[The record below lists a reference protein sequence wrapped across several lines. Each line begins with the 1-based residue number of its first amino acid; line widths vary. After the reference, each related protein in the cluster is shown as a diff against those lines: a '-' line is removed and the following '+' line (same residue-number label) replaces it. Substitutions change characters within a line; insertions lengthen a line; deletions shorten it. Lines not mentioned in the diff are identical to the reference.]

1 MQRLVGFLLW
11 RTLESHRF
19 HINSCTKTVELPKL
33 LLGRKKIEQVATF
46 MMSWG
51 SNGEAIAL
59 PLLIRAAQIIQHTPE
74 VAHSTYCIGLSACSA
89 VLTRAREAE
98 VI

>member
-1 MQRLVGFLLW
+1 
-11 RTLESHRF
+11 
-19 HINSCTKTVELPKL
+19 
-33 LLGRKKIEQVATF
+33 

-59 PLLIRAAQIIQHTPE
+59 PLLIRAAQIIQYTPE
-74 VAHSTYCIGLSACSA
+74 VAHSTYCVELSACSA